1 MCVCVCVCVCVR
13 ARVCIDGN
21 VLNGDTILLHLK
33 KGIENLK
40 CKYGRAVF
48 RELSRY
54 VHVGMCLYHAADY

>member
-1 MCVCVCVCVCVR
+1 M
-13 ARVCIDGN
+13 CIDGN

-54 VHVGMCLYHAADY
+54 VHVGMCSYHAAD